1 MTKKHKFLFILWKIK
16 MFFKGLKT
24 DVPVKVWSSE
34 KRKFVKGYI
43 QGLQGDSGTNENFG
57 FYFQVKF
64 LEPIEGN
71 DARFYSLVTYTEKKK
86 KKKKIQKGYGGLKF
100 I

>member
-1 MTKKHKFLFILWKIK
+1 MTKTHKILFLLWKIK

-43 QGLQGDSGTNENFG
+43 QGLQGDSGT
-57 FYFQVKF
+57 KF

-71 DARFYSLVTYTEKKK
+71 DARFYSFGTYTEKDFKQ
-86 KKKKIQKGYGGLKF
+86 KKIQKF
-100 I
+100 